1 MSAKRYHE
9 RSAAN
14 ILTALG
20 NGEAIR
26 RFTMKY
32 GNTGT
37 KLNYLSILKRYFA
50 WLKSQ
55 GMTLSPDELATDNLV
70 CVFKSDPTDVRTK
83 RRHRDLMNQYLN
95 VYLLE
100 AGLSLSYRRSAVS
113 AISEFYRT
121 NDSELFGHFQ
131 LATQEV
137 TPPMKALKADD
148 IRSVLKAL
156 PINLR
161 TPLLVEW
168 QSGIEINR
176 VLSLTWKEIPGLEKG
191 DCPVRIDLF
200 GRKGHRRTYATFIG
214 RDSINHIKTLGRTAD
229 HVFVAKGG
237 GYMNTTWLNRR
248 LQSTALKLSEER
260 IIDEYP
266 LGSWHTH
273 ALRHSFETEA
283 SHAKVPAEIRDFM
296 LGHVGGIQWVYN
308 HRDELH
314 PEDLTAEYLKIEP
327 FVSLDYNEATAKEEM
342 KSKEKVLQAKYDE
355 VLKTVEAL
363 KGALEAAGVL
373 PRASQTTP

>member
-14 ILTALG
+14 IQAALG
-20 NGEAIR
+20 NGEAVG
-26 RFTMKY
+26 RFAMKY
-32 GNTGT
+32 GNPGS
-37 KLNYLSILKRYFA
+37 KLNYLSILKHYFA
-50 WLKSQ
+50 WLKSR
-55 GMTLSPDELATDNLV
+55 GMTLSPDELVTDNLV

-83 RRHRDLMNQYLN
+83 RRHRDLMNEYLN
-95 VYLLE
+95 VHLKE

-113 AISEFYRT
+113 VISGFYRA
-121 NDSELFGHFQ
+121 NDSELFGDFQ

-137 TPPMKALKADD
+137 TPPSKALKADD
-148 IRSVLKAL
+148 IRKVLKAL
-156 PINLR
+156 PVNLR

-200 GRKGHRRTYATFIG
+200 GRKRHRKSYATFIG
-214 RDSINHIKTLGRTAD
+214 RDSIDHIKTLGRTAE

-237 GYMNTTWLNRR
+237 GYMNDTWLNRQ
-248 LQSTALKLSEER
+248 LQVTASKLSRER

-283 SHAKVPAEIRDFM
+283 SHAKVPAEIRDFF
-296 LGHVGGIQWVYN
+296 LGHVQGIQFLYN

-314 PEDLTAEYLKIEP
+314 PEDLIAEYRKIEP
-327 FVSLDYNEATAKEEM
+327 LVSLDFNEAAAKEEM
-342 KSKEKVLQAKYDE
+342 KNREKALQAKYEE

-373 PRASQTTP
+373 PQASQTTP